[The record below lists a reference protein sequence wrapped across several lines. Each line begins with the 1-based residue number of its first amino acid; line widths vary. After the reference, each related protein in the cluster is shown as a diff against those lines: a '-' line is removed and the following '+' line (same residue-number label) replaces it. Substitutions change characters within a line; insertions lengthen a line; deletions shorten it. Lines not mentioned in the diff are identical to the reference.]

1 MSATSKTPNYNLP
14 VYRDY
19 DVTSYLQDF
28 NGAMEKIDDVLKGL
42 SDEITGGG
50 GVIGVPEDYMA
61 TNNTTATIRNNQAG
75 STTALLTIK
84 DVQPAKYSANVYV
97 EADTSALTA
106 DDIYGEVTIA
116 VDGALTTYKMKLIK
130 TTIANTYSFT
140 APINVP
146 QKGFV
151 TLEVGITSDIENAL
165 TISQAAMSLQ
175 KLDV

>member
-1 MSATSKTPNYNLP
+1 MSATNKTPNYNLP

-28 NGAMEKIDDVLKGL
+28 NGAMEKIDDALKGL

-61 TNNTTATIRNNQAG
+61 TNNTATTIRNNQTG

-84 DVQPAKYSANVYV
+84 DVQPAKYSANVYL
-97 EADTSALTA
+97 EADTSTLTA
-106 DDIYGEVTIA
+106 DDIYGEVSIA
-116 VDGALTTYKMKLIK
+116 IDGTPTTYKMKLVK
-130 TTIANTYSFT
+130 ATLPNTYSFT
-140 APINVP
+140 APINVT

-151 TLEVGITSDIENAL
+151 TLEVGITSNVENAL
-165 TISQAAMSLQ
+165 TVSQAAMSLQ

>member
-1 MSATSKTPNYNLP
+1 MSATNRTPNYNLP

-19 DVTSYLQDF
+19 DITSYLQDF
-28 NGAMEKIDDVLKGL
+28 NGAMEKIDTALKGL

-61 TNNTTATIRNNQAG
+61 TNDTVTTIRNNQTG
-75 STTALLTIK
+75 STTAMLTIK

-97 EADTSALTA
+97 EADTSTLTA
-106 DDIYGEVTIA
+106 DDIYGEVMIA
-116 VDGALTTYKMKLIK
+116 LDGTPTAYKMKLVK
-130 TTIANTYSFT
+130 TTLPNTYSFT
-140 APINVP
+140 APINVT

-151 TLEVGITSDIENAL
+151 TLEVGITSDVENAL
-165 TISQAAMSLQ
+165 TVSQAAMSLQ